1 MKPFL
6 FAFFLT
12 CMLYASP
19 RAQTA
24 VQTSFESPQFSSG
37 SIHGQN
43 SWILSS
49 GNATVTS
56 AKAKAGSL
64 SLRFQADNSALLI
77 NHKAFEGN
85 VTGLR
90 GEIYADFW
98 VNPVSF
104 ITKGIAIAGYDLFGG
119 SSKRIF
125 VIEYTTDNKIKA
137 YNGGSGVNVGTW
149 VADTWTRISVKAD
162 FATEKYRVA
171 INGVL
176 SETEFS
182 FRETYTPTASG
193 TREAGIKEYH
203 SLRINQTTDTQIA
216 SSDVYIDDLYVGT
229 NPIPD
234 VSFGASSTSRT
245 ISLTQPEF
253 GTITLSPSKTV
264 YNLNDE
270 VTATLTVPQGYLNA
284 GWTGSLS
291 GTELTKTFTVTS
303 NMTIGAEVTINT
315 ANPPAQFSIMLVQPA
330 NGSISLS
337 PASSDGKYYKETK
350 VTATVSYE
358 PCYQFNGWTG
368 DLSGTQI
375 SKVFTVTSGL
385 TIGADI
391 TENNTPSVVRTV
403 SSVTDFKNALNAMN
417 PGDIIEVADG
427 SYNMGSV
434 KINRSGCELR
444 PILIVAKN
452 QGQAVINGN
461 TTWELDGLKYV
472 TIKGFSFK
480 NASVGTGIK
489 VLNCSRVRITGNSFN
504 LTETGS
510 CNWVYIGD
518 TFGSTLPL
526 RSGHNKVDH
535 NVFDGK
541 THPGKFILLD
551 GNINQQS
558 QYDTISYNLFKNNG
572 PRAANEKESIRIGVS
587 TLSKSSGFTVVEYNL
602 FQDCDG
608 DPEIVSVKSCD
619 NIIRFNTFQRCLGT
633 LCLRQ
638 GFRSVAEGNHFFG
651 EGKTAVFTVSNSD
664 GSTSSSTIGCG
675 GVRVYG
681 LDHKVINNYFHGL
694 TGSKWDAA
702 LTITNGDVTNSS
714 TSTADHYLP
723 ENLIA
728 AFNTFVNNESNIE
741 IGFDNNG
748 KYPRYPINCLI
759 ANNIVVENKTPI
771 IKSFSTQSLAGVTFS
786 NNIMYPTG
794 SSSLGINAT
803 AAQIRTVDPQLIQPA
818 CTKPGDCNE
827 DIAYHVL
834 RLSATSPAIDAATG
848 SFSEA
853 SVDYEG
859 QARTGTKDIGADE
872 FSSVPLVVSALSE
885 KYVGPAAVP
894 FDYSYQGVLPV
905 SLLSFTA
912 SGKLNDVNLAWN
924 VAHQVNLKQYDVEWS
939 TDGKTFIRVAT
950 IPAQDQLQ
958 HYRTSHSNAVTG
970 NNYYRLK
977 MLDLDGKYEYSP
989 LRVVKISST
998 VKVYPNPASRILTID
1013 MSTANV
1019 PNAQVRLVNMSGNT
1033 VLQAET
1039 SSVSHSLDVQVIPS
1053 GVYQLVLQLADGT
1066 SSSNSVVIVH

>member
-1 MKPFL
+1 MKPVLLAL
-6 FAFFLT
+6 FIL
-12 CMLYASP
+12 LIYSSP

-24 VQTSFESPQFSSG
+24 VQTSFEASQFTAG
-37 SIHGQN
+37 HINAQN
-43 SWILSS
+43 GWLLSS
-49 GNATVTS
+49 GNAVIT
-56 AKAKAGSL
+56 GSKTKTGAQ
-64 SLRFQADNSALLI
+64 SLRLYADNGALLV

-90 GEIYADFW
+90 EIVYADLW

-104 ITKGIAIAGYDLFGG
+104 ATKGIAIGGYDLFGG

-125 VIEYTTDNKIKA
+125 VIEYTTDNRIRA
-137 YNGGSGVNVGTW
+137 FNGGSGVDVGTW
-149 VADTWTRISVKAD
+149 TADAWTRISIKAD
-162 FATEKYRVA
+162 FATEKYKVA

-176 SETEFS
+176 VETEFS

-203 SLRINQTTDTQIA
+203 SLRINHTTDTQIA

-229 NPIPD
+229 NPIAD

-245 ISLTQPEF
+245 ITLTQPEF
-253 GTITLSPSKTV
+253 GTIALSPSKTV

-291 GTELTKTFTVTS
+291 GTELSKTFTVTS
-303 NMTIGAEVTINT
+303 NMTIGAEVAINP
-315 ANPPAQFSIMLVQPA
+315 ANPPAQFTINLVQPSR
-330 NGSISLS
+330 GTISLS
-337 PASSDGKYYKETK
+337 PASADGKYYKESK
-350 VTATVSYE
+350 VTAAITFE
-358 PCYQFNGWTG
+358 PCYQFNGWAG
-368 DLSGTQI
+368 DLSGTQT
-375 SKVFTVTSGL
+375 SKIFTVTSGI
-385 TIGADI
+385 TIGADV

-434 KINRSGCELR
+434 KINRSGCEQR

-452 QGQAVINGN
+452 QGQAIINGN

-480 NASVGTGIK
+480 SASVGTGIK
-489 VLNCSRVRITGNSFN
+489 VLNCSRIRITGNHFN
-504 LTETGS
+504 LTETSS

-526 RSGHNKVDH
+526 RSGHNKVDF

-541 THPGKFILLD
+541 TQPGKFVLLD

-558 QYDTISYNLFKNNG
+558 QHDTISYNLFKNNG

-638 GFRSVAEGNHFFG
+638 GFRSLAEGNHFFG
-651 EGKTAVFTVSNSD
+651 EGKTALYTVANSD
-664 GSTSSSTIGCG
+664 GSTSTSTIGCG

-723 ENLIA
+723 ENLVA

-748 KYPRYPINCLI
+748 KYPKYPINCLI
-759 ANNIVVENKTPI
+759 ANNIVVDNKAPI
-771 IKSFSTQSLAGVTFS
+771 IKSFSSQSLAGITFS

-794 SSSLGINAT
+794 TSSLGINAT
-803 AAQIRTVDPQLIQPA
+803 PSQIKTIDPQLVQPA
-818 CTKPGDCNE
+818 CTKPGDCEEN
-827 DIAYHVL
+827 IAYRVL
-834 RLSATSPAIDAATG
+834 RLSPTSPAIDAATG
-848 SFSEA
+848 NFPDMT
-853 SVDYEG
+853 VDYEG
-859 QARTGTKDIGADE
+859 QARTGAKDIGADE
-872 FSSVPLVVSALSE
+872 FSSAPLVVSALSE

-912 SGKLNDVNLAWN
+912 SGKLNNVSLSWN
-924 VAHQVNLKQYDVEWS
+924 VTRQVNLKQYEVEWS
-939 TDGKTFIRVAT
+939 TDGKTFARFAT
-950 IPAQDQLQ
+950 VPAQDQTQ
-958 HYRTSHSNAVTG
+958 QYRATHLGAATG

-989 LRVVKISST
+989 LRVVKISSSIR
-998 VKVYPNPASRILTID
+998 VYPNPASRILTID
-1013 MSTANV
+1013 MGNEIIGK
-1019 PNAQVRLVNMSGNT
+1019 AQLSLVNMSGNT
-1033 VLQAET
+1033 VLRSESA
-1039 SSVSHSLDVQVIPS
+1039 SVSHSFNVQEIPS
-1053 GVYQLVLQLADGT
+1053 GVYQLVLQQADGT